1 MSHINSLG
9 KVELLSKSYAACP
22 SPDGLLRI
30 LEASLFFFI
39 LGFLTSGNQLLTP
52 FQSGSRPKSAR
63 TSLLL
68 ILALSKIVGSPLPGW
83 VPPPTMY
90 KFFAS
95 SNLFCLVSRTA
106 NDLSKNSDLVA
117 SFWLISVNPINVKN
131 KNRIILLDDNLY
143 KVFKVGLT
151 NVVAVDDVSFEIEK
165 NDSVSIVGESGSG
178 KTTIANL
185 ILGVE
190 TPTSGSIKFENS
202 ELDYNKKELRKKIQF
217 VQQNPLSSLNPKKTI
232 YQTLELPLKIH
243 NICSKKEIRNRVI
256 ELLNYVDLDE
266 NFLERHPYSLSGG
279 QRQRISIARA
289 LACEPEIIIFDEPTS
304 ALDVLIQLKILNLL
318 SEIKEKLNLTYIF
331 ITHDL
336 AVVRNI
342 SDKTIVMHNGKIVE
356 MNKTK
361 KVFESPETQYTKE
374 LIRSIPTITDAE
386 EQAKPWIVLKNK

>member
-1 MSHINSLG
+1 MSNTLLN
-9 KVELLSKSYAACP
+9 VEN
-22 SPDGLLRI
+22 
-30 LEASLFFFI
+30 
-39 LGFLTSGNQLLTP
+39 LT
-52 FQSGSRPKSAR
+52 
-63 TSLLL
+63 
-68 ILALSKIVGSPLPGW
+68 KI
-83 VPPPTMY
+83 
-90 KFFAS
+90 
-95 SNLFCLVSRTA
+95 
-106 NDLSKNSDLVA
+106 
-117 SFWLISVNPINVKN
+117 
-131 KNRIILLDDNLY
+131 
-143 KVFKVGLT
+143 FKVGMSK
-151 NVVAVDDVSFEIEK
+151 VIAVDNVSFGIDK

-178 KTTIANL
+178 KTTLANL

-190 TPTSGSIKFENS
+190 TLTSGSIKFEDN
-202 ELDYNKKELRKKIQF
+202 ELDFKNKELRKKIQF

-232 YQTLELPLKIH
+232 FQTLELPLKIH
-243 NICSKKEIRNRVI
+243 QMCPKKEIRDRVI
-256 ELLNYVDLDE
+256 KLLQYVDLNE
-266 NFLERHPYSLSGG
+266 NYLERHPYSLSGG

-386 EQAKPWIVLKNK
+386 EQAKP